1 MMKLY
6 RILTLLY
13 PKSFRSQYQGLMEQA
28 FRDQLRDAK
37 HPRRL
42 WLNAL
47 IDILKS
53 APSLHLEENM
63 QTIAA
68 GIFAIAAALFLGRFE
83 LHTDDTGVEVAF
95 VLLFTFILGFWQPK
109 YAWLFAFIGL
119 SIPAAELGWGQPGLK
134 KAALIALVVM
144 TISITGTVCGV
155 FARRLVTKRPAQ

>member
-1 MMKLY
+1 MKLY
-6 RILTLLY
+6 RLLTLVY
-13 PKSFRSQYQGLMEQA
+13 PKSFRGQYQELMEQA

-42 WLNAL
+42 WLNTL

-68 GIFAIAAALFLGRFE
+68 ALFAIAAAIFLGRFE

-95 VLLFTFILGFWQPK
+95 ILLFTFVLGFWQPK
-109 YAWLFAFIGL
+109 HAWLFSLIGL
-119 SIPAAELGWGQPGLK
+119 SIPAAELFWGEPPVK
-134 KAALIALVVM
+134 KVALVGLVVM
-144 TISITGTVCGV
+144 LISITGSVSGAI
-155 FARRLVTKRPAQ
+155 ARRLWAARASR